1 MVVDEPQFTHSI
13 LSGAPAQYERQYF
26 AELTR
31 AFTVYTQQ
39 MNTPGPWRATNQV
52 FTNLPSGNDVGLE
65 PGSVFEVDGF
75 LKVSR
80 VNNPHVAGVTGT
92 GAAGSVTVVTT

>member
-1 MVVDEPQFTHSI
+1 MSRSVAIPFFPSPPSQYDQAYFSQMV
-13 LSGAPAQYERQYF
+13 
-26 AELTR
+26 R
-31 AFTVYTQQ
+31 AFSLYTQQ

-80 VNNPHVAGVTGT
+80 VNNPHVAGVNGT
-92 GAAGSVTVVTT
+92 GAVGSVTVVTT